1 MPPARAPRRKGGWLS
16 LLLVGAT
23 ASWLIFLR
31 TRQLGARRG
40 PATPPPPPPAPEALP
55 APPPPTPPP
64 TRGPPVLRC
73 STTRGPFAVE
83 LDPALCPNSAAQLSA
98 LASSGFLSQGLAF
111 WRVNRWITQFAAD
124 QSPEG
129 RRKAGR
135 DDPFAAVRRAP
146 HGDRHPSCP
155 PPPPPAATGREDVAP
170 DPCASEA
177 AKAARARAPWPRG
190 TLAVIGSTAL
200 LVVRAANSQ
209 MGTAP
214 HDCPVGRVLGDGME
228 TVFDKLHDGYGNTI
242 DTQSG
247 ISQRDLFKEG
257 LDLVR
262 REYPQL
268 DILEHCELEEP

>member
-98 LASSGFLSQGLAF
+98 LGFETLINLKRDFYADIENGRTPSHHVLLTNPPYSGEHREKLFSYILDSY
-111 WRVNRWITQFAAD
+111 
-124 QSPEG
+124 
-129 RRKAGR
+129 
-135 DDPFAAVRRAP
+135 AP
-146 HGDRHPSCP
+146 Q
-155 PPPPPAATGREDVAP
+155 
-170 DPCASEA
+170 
-177 AKAARARAPWPRG
+177 
-190 TLAVIGSTAL
+190 TLLPT
-200 LVVRAANSQ
+200 
-209 MGTAP
+209 T
-214 HDCPVGRVLGDGME
+214 
-228 TVFDKLHDGYGNTI
+228 
-242 DTQSG
+242 
-247 ISQRDLFKEG
+247 
-257 LDLVR
+257 
-262 REYPQL
+262 
-268 DILEHCELEEP
+268 DILAAHIQP